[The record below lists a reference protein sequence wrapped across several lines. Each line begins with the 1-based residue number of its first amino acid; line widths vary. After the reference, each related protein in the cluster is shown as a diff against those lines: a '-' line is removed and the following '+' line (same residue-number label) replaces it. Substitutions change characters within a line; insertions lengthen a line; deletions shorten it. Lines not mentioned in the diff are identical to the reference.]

1 MKIAEVALD
10 FKLEKLLDYE
20 IPASLSD
27 SLQIGSFVE
36 VPVRNSLRKGFVVSI
51 KEAHP
56 EFPLKPVNALLKE
69 NPLLPKDLLQLAS
82 WMSGYY
88 LTPLG
93 DVLRCCI
100 PSSLRGN
107 TKAKE
112 QYFVKRAKTREE
124 LIEALP
130 QIRSKAPLQA
140 EVIDVM
146 LKAEKGHLLTEL
158 IELSKSSRE
167 AVKALEKKGFLTV
180 SKLKIERSPIEDA
193 EFIRTK
199 PKTLT
204 EEQKVALEHIEEEI
218 HAEKFAVRL
227 IHGVTG
233 SGKTE
238 VYLRAIEKA
247 LAEQKGVIMMV
258 PEIALTTQTIERF
271 KSRFEGKIALLH
283 HRLSDGERMDEWE
296 RIRNGQASIVIGAR
310 SAVFSPMPKLGL
322 IIVDEE
328 HESSYKQTDSMPA
341 YNARDLAV
349 MRGRFSEALV
359 LLGSAT
365 PSLESYS
372 NYLAGKYRLTKL
384 THRPKQAELAE
395 IRLID
400 MTKEYE
406 KNKGFTLF
414 SEELLKE
421 IEKRMER
428 GEQSILFLNRRGY
441 HTSLLCLKCKE
452 RVKCPCCDISLSF
465 HKAESKSLCHVCGFS
480 MAPPKHCPNCKEGEP
495 LKFRGAGTEQV
506 ESALHAIFPE
516 IRTLRLDADTTKHK
530 GSHQKLYKAFRT
542 GKADVLIGTQMVAKG
557 LHFPEVTL
565 VGILNCDSGLQIP
578 DFRAGETTFQLL
590 TQVAGR
596 AGRGELKGEVLI
608 QTCLTENSV
617 IQHAKAQNVE
627 AFLNEELSQR
637 KLFAF
642 PPCYQ
647 FIKLRFS
654 GKDEI
659 KVREQ
664 AEQFRCSI
672 EREGVDCSPVSPC
685 GHAKIKDQYRF
696 HFLVKGE
703 KITPLLQAIQLV
715 KGRVYLPKSVK
726 LFIDVN
732 PASTFF

>member
-10 FKLEKLLDYE
+10 LKLDKLLSYE
-20 IPASLSD
+20 IPLDLIKSV
-27 SLQIGSFVE
+27 QVGSFVE

-51 KEAHP
+51 NDTIPA
-56 EFPLKPVNALLKE
+56 FAVKPIDKLLQESALL
-69 NPLLPKDLLQLAS
+69 PPDLMQLAN

-100 PSSLRGN
+100 PSSVRG
-107 TKAKE
+107 KAKPKE
-112 QYFVKRAKTREE
+112 QYFVKRAKTRDE
-124 LIEALP
+124 LIQELP
-130 QIRSKAPLQA
+130 ELRKKAPLQA

-146 LKAEKGHLLTEL
+146 LKAEKGHFLTEL
-158 IELSKSSRE
+158 LELSKSSRE
-167 AVKALEKKGFLTV
+167 AVKALEKKGLLTV
-180 SKLKIERSPIEDA
+180 DKMQIERSPIEDA

-199 PKTLT
+199 PKVLT
-204 EEQKVALEHIEEEI
+204 DEQQTALNHIEEEI
-218 HAEKFAVRL
+218 KAAQFVVRL
-227 IHGVTG
+227 IHGITG

-238 VYLRAIEKA
+238 VYLRAIETALSQNKA
-247 LAEQKGVIMMV
+247 VIMMV

-271 KSRFEGKIALLH
+271 KSRFEGQIALLH
-283 HRLSDGERMDEWE
+283 HRLSDGERLDEWE
-296 RIRNGQASIVIGAR
+296 RIRSGKATIVIGAR
-310 SAVFSPMPKLGL
+310 SAVFSPVPNLGL

-341 YNARDLAV
+341 YHARDLAV
-349 MRGRFSEALV
+349 MRGRFSKALV

-372 NYLAGKYRLTKL
+372 NYLSGKYRLTKL
-384 THRPKQAELAE
+384 NYRPKQAELAE
-395 IRLID
+395 IRLVD
-400 MTKEYE
+400 MTREYE

-414 SEELLKE
+414 SDELLTELK
-421 IEKRMER
+421 KRMEK

-441 HTSLLCLKCKE
+441 HTSLMCLRCKE
-452 RVKCPCCDISLSF
+452 RVKCPCCDISLSY
-465 HKAESKSLCHVCGFS
+465 HKSESKIACHICGFS
-480 MAPPKHCPNCKEGEP
+480 TAPPKHCPSCKEGEP
-495 LKFRGAGTEQV
+495 LKFKGVGTEQV
-506 ESALHAIFPE
+506 EAALHAIFPE

-590 TQVAGR
+590 VQVAGR
-596 AGRGELKGEVLI
+596 AGRGDLKGEVLI

-627 AFLNEELSQR
+627 AFLNEELNLR

-642 PPCYQ
+642 PPCHQ
-647 FIKLRFS
+647 LIKLRFS
-654 GKDEI
+654 GNDLEKTRDA
-659 KVREQ
+659 
-664 AEQFRCSI
+664 AENFRLAV
-672 EREGVDCSPVSPC
+672 EKEGAECSPVSPC
-685 GHAKIKDQYRF
+685 GHAKIKEQHRL
-696 HFLVKGE
+696 HFFVKGD
-703 KITPLLQAIQLV
+703 KITPLIQAINQAKAQLF
-715 KGRVYLPKSVK
+715 LPKSIK

-732 PASTFF
+732 PTSTFF

>member
-10 FKLEKLLDYE
+10 AKLDRLLDYE
-20 IPASLSD
+20 VPELLAETVRP
-27 SLQIGSFVE
+27 GSYVE
-36 VPVRNSLRKGFVVSI
+36 VPVKNSRRKGFVVSI
-51 KEAHP
+51 REGNSAY
-56 EFPLKPVNALLKE
+56 PLKPLHALLQE
-69 NPLLPKDLLQLAS
+69 QPLLPHDLMQLAS

-88 LTPLG
+88 VTPLS

-100 PSSLRGN
+100 PSSVRG
-107 TKAKE
+107 KAKPKE
-112 QYFVKRAKTREE
+112 QYFVRRAKTRDE

-130 QIRSKAPLQA
+130 QLRSKAPLQA

-146 LKAEKGHLLTEL
+146 LKAEKGHFLTEL
-158 IELSKSSRE
+158 LELSKSSRE
-167 AVKALEKKGFLTV
+167 AVKALEKKGFLFV
-180 SKLKIERSPIEDA
+180 EKMKLERSPIEDA

-204 EEQKVALEHIEEEI
+204 EEQKIALEHIEEEI
-218 HAEKFAVRL
+218 ASDKFTVRL
-227 IHGVTG
+227 IHGITG

-238 VYLRAIEKA
+238 VYLKAIEKA
-247 LAEQKGVIMMV
+247 LSLNKNVIMMV
-258 PEIALTTQTIERF
+258 PEISLTTQTIERF

-283 HRLSDGERMDEWE
+283 HRLSDGERLDEWE
-296 RIRNGQASIVIGAR
+296 RIRSGQAPIVIGAR
-310 SAVFSPMPKLGL
+310 SAVFSPVPNLGL
-322 IIVDEE
+322 VIVDEE

-341 YNARDLAV
+341 YHARDLAV
-349 MRGRFSEALV
+349 MRGRFSDALV

-372 NYLAGKYRLTKL
+372 NYLSGKYRLTKL
-384 THRPKQAELAE
+384 THRPQNAELAS
-395 IRLID
+395 IKIVD
-400 MTKEYE
+400 MTREYD
-406 KNKGFTLF
+406 KKKGLTLF
-414 SEELLKE
+414 SEELLAQ
-421 IEKRMER
+421 IQKRLER

-452 RVKCPCCDISLSF
+452 RVKCPCCDISLSY
-465 HKAESKSLCHVCGFS
+465 HKSESRIACHICGFA
-480 MAPPKHCPNCKEGEP
+480 MAPPQHCPSCKEGEP

-506 ESALHAIFPE
+506 EAALHAIFPE

-578 DFRAGETTFQLL
+578 DFRASETTFQLL

-608 QTCLTENSV
+608 QTCLTENNV

-627 AFLNEELSQR
+627 AFLNEELEVR

-642 PPCYQ
+642 PPCQ
-647 FIKLRFS
+647 QLIKVRFS
-654 GKDEI
+654 GIELDR
-659 KVREQ
+659 VRH
-664 AEQFRCSI
+664 AADNFRLII
-672 EREGVDCSPVSPC
+672 EREGVECSPVSPC
-685 GHAKIKDQYRF
+685 GHAKIKEQHRL
-696 HFLVKGE
+696 HFFVKGD
-703 KITPLLQAIQLV
+703 KITPLIQAVQKA
-715 KGRVYLPKSVK
+715 KGRFSLPKSVR